1 MFPRIEAHVQAASGQ
16 ARSPRARARDP
27 RSLGARADLRPPP
40 GAEPE
45 RSPLQLRRRP
55 GDREQEARRA
65 HGLGPDAQGRLPA
78 LQGHARPPPA
88 LPERLRLPGPLDR
101 GRRRALARPQL
112 EARDRGVRARGV
124 RAPLPRGG
132 RPVVR
137 GHHARLDPARA
148 MDGLGSRLLHLQ
160 RHEHRVRLADAEA
173 RARERLALH
182 GPSLDGVVP
191 ALRHLALPAR
201 ALAVR
206 RLPGSRRSLA
216 LRPLP
221 AARPSARVARD
232 LDDDA
237 VDAAGERRRG
247 GQARRGVRAP
257 GERRVGRRR
266 ALPRRGVRRA
276 EARRGARRLA
286 LLGAVRR
293 ARPGSGGAPRDPVGR
308 GHARP
313 GDGRRPHRARLRR
326 RGLRAL
332 EGARPR
338 RADAR

>member
-1 MFPRIEAHVQAASGQ
+1 MRGYHQRYQNGFDCQGLWIEVGV
-16 ARSPRARARDP
+16 
-27 RSLGARADLRPPP
+27 
-40 GAEPE
+40 E
-45 RSPLQLRRRP
+45 RS
-55 GDREQEARRA
+55 
-65 HGLGPDAQGRLPA
+65 
-78 LQGHARPPPA
+78 
-88 LPERLRLPGPLDR
+88 
-101 GRRRALARPQL
+101 ARPQL

-137 GHHARLDPARA
+137 GPHARLDPARA
-148 MDGLGSRLLHLQ
+148 VDGLGQRLLHVQ

-173 RARERLALH
+173 RARARLALH
-182 GPSLDGVVP
+182 GPPLDGVVP

-206 RLPGSRRSLA
+206 RLPGSRRSVA

-257 GERRVGRRR
+257 RERRVGRRR
-266 ALPRRGVRRA
+266 ALSGRGVRRA
-276 EARRGARRLA
+276 QARRGARRLA
-286 LLGAVRR
+286 LPGPVRR
-293 ARPGSGGAPRDPVGR
+293 ARPG
-308 GHARP
+308 
-313 GDGRRPHRARLRR
+313 RRSSTA
-326 RGLRAL
+326 
-332 EGARPR
+332 
-338 RADAR
+338 